1 MKSKGE
7 VRRKLKSLNAR
18 VLLSTAG
25 HRSFVAQSN
34 HWIDTRRSL
43 RWYPRRGERNNRE
56 ERSRTRVRE
65 SVSSRHSIQE
75 DSRSTPADALDGK
88 ESRHRECA
96 KRAHCNASQ
105 CDQEC
110 FAEHQPRDSGAGCA
124 ERDANSDLSGT
135 FRDRIRCHPKHANDA
150 QHQRQR
156 AKRGQ
161 KGDEWPSSVSDS
173 EL

>member
-7 VRRKLKSLNAR
+7 GRRKIRSLN
-18 VLLSTAG
+18 T
-25 HRSFVAQSN
+25 RSFVAQSN

-56 ERSRTRVRE
+56 ERGSTRVSE

-75 DSRSTPADALDGK
+75 DSRSAPADALGGK
-88 ESRHRECA
+88 ELRHRECA

-110 FAEHQPRDSGAGCA
+110 FAEH
-124 ERDANSDLSGT
+124 
-135 FRDRIRCHPKHANDA
+135 
-150 QHQRQR
+150 
-156 AKRGQ
+156 
-161 KGDEWPSSVSDS
+161 
-173 EL
+173 